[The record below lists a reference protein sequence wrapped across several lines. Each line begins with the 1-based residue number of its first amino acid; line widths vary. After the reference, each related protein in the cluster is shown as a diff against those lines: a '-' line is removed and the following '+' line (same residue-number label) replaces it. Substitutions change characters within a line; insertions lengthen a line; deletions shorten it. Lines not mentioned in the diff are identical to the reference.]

1 MRPDIVGTVTD
12 LSVFP
17 DGSVDGVWS
26 SHNIEHLHDHEV
38 PLALAEFRRVLK
50 PTGVALVTTPDIEEV
65 AKLVVDGKLDQVA
78 YVSPAGPITAL
89 DMIFGHRASIQGGNG
104 FMAVSATYAALRLA
118 QGAGRLVRRSSDRG
132 VVAFLDPRMITA
144 RYAGFL
150 QKSVPPFWPTTD
162 RALVLGALERLD
174 ATADE
179 VVAVAEPGRRAIG
192 GAPDLQR
199 EHPAP
204 AATEM
209 PPDGHTWTDDAD
221 EELRDG
227 VDLGL
232 DLDEL
237 SESLE
242 LPAAVIEAR
251 LVELGLTLATS

>member
-1 MRPDIVGTVTD
+1 
-12 LSVFP
+12 
-17 DGSVDGVWS
+17 
-26 SHNIEHLHDHEV
+26 
-38 PLALAEFRRVLK
+38 
-50 PTGVALVTTPDIEEV
+50 
-65 AKLVVDGKLDQVA
+65 
-78 YVSPAGPITAL
+78 
-89 DMIFGHRASIQGGNG
+89 
-104 FMAVSATYAALRLA
+104 MAVSATHAALRLA

-204 AATEM
+204 AATER

-242 LPAAVIEAR
+242 LPSAVIEAR